1 MGHFVSIR
9 GWLEI
14 DKPMQSKV
22 VDLVNHFSER
32 APDLGVTQEIG
43 KLYLKGWVFPE
54 SYINWTKYIFYG
66 ADIRTSGLKYLK
78 EHFRAIAEGVWS
90 MDEEIKDYVKGY
102 IFLEDED
109 GEPLLFWK
117 LEEGKLIENTQN
129 PIAS

>member
-1 MGHFVSIR
+1 
-9 GWLEI
+9 
-14 DKPMQSKV
+14 
-22 VDLVNHFSER
+22 
-32 APDLGVTQEIG
+32 
-43 KLYLKGWVFPE
+43 
-54 SYINWTKYIFYG
+54 
-66 ADIRTSGLKYLK
+66 
-78 EHFRAIAEGVWS
+78 